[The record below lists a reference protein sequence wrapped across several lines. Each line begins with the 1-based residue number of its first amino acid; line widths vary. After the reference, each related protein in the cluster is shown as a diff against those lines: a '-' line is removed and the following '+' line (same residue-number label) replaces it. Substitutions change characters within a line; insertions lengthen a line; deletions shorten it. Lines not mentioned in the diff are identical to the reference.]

1 MSNLSKRVRCESF
14 AQNLR
19 SLLLTCPER
28 ADTLAF
34 CPMGK
39 YKAALNR
46 MGWLLLGL
54 AWLGMLSACDTLTP
68 ASEATGLV
76 VTQVVDVAGEQIVIT
91 RVLPALPTPTPT
103 PPPPATLARLVTLDL
118 GYTGE
123 LPNLDPHT
131 AGSRTSLDVI
141 ESLFV
146 GLTNYNHETGE
157 IEPELATGWT
167 VSADGRVWTF
177 TLRDD
182 VAWVRPALPA
192 REAGQIGSVEAL
204 RPVVPEDVVYAVQRA
219 CTRATAVPEVF
230 TLFVIEGCE
239 QIYNAATVTAA
250 ELERLGVQ
258 AVDSTTLRITLTRPA
273 SYLPTLTSMAF
284 FRPLPRE
291 LVEELGARWQTQAG
305 NWAGGWQTPANLVT
319 SGPFVPVANRMD
331 KTGVTL
337 QRNPLWSLPRRGNVD
352 VINIQFLR
360 DERAIYDLWEEKALD
375 TAPLPSDVR
384 QEFLLRTP
392 AKALLATDLT
402 VFYLSFNFNS
412 PVFREPEVRRAFGA
426 AINRELL
433 VEELYGGRGIG
444 LRHFSPPGAFGAPPV
459 DEVGVGYSP
468 DFARQQM
475 AGSGFRA
482 CALLPP
488 ITLLV
493 SSTDLSLDQAEVIRQ
508 MWVDELGCDES
519 LIEIAQVQFG
529 RLLADTRADA
539 GGARPDVW
547 ELAWAPYY
555 PDAHDFLSDLL
566 HCEDSEN
573 RQNRPCSEADDLL
586 RQARVTPDPEVRRS
600 LYRRVENLF
609 FGENGSFPVIP
620 LYIRGRYVA
629 IQSWIAF
636 TPARFGGEQFD
647 AYIIVE
653 ELKRLER
660 SRQ

>member
-1 MSNLSKRVRCESF
+1 MGTYRAILIRV
-14 AQNLR
+14 
-19 SLLLTCPER
+19 
-28 ADTLAF
+28 
-34 CPMGK
+34 
-39 YKAALNR
+39 
-46 MGWLLLGL
+46 GWLLLTLG
-54 AWLGMLSACDTLTP
+54 WLGLLSACNALIP
-68 ASEATGLV
+68 EAEAPEIV

-91 RVLPALPTPTPT
+91 RVLPAPPTATPT
-103 PPPPATLARLVTLDL
+103 PPPPVASTRLVELDL

-131 AGSRTSLDVI
+131 AVNKTSLDLV

-146 GLTNYNHETGE
+146 GLTNYNHVTGE
-157 IEPELATGWT
+157 IEPELATAWT
-167 VSADGRVWTF
+167 VSDDGRVWTF

-192 REAGQIGSVEAL
+192 REAGQLGTVETL
-204 RPVVPEDVVYAVQRA
+204 RPVAPEDVVYAVQRA
-219 CTRATAVPEVF
+219 CTRATAAPEVF

-239 QIYNAATVTAA
+239 QIYNAATVTAS
-250 ELERLGVQ
+250 ELERLGVE
-258 AVDSTTLRITLTRPA
+258 AVDPTTLRIRLTRPA
-273 SYLPTLTSMAF
+273 SYLATLASMAF
-284 FRPLPRE
+284 LRPLPRE

-305 NWAGGWQTPANLVT
+305 NWAGGWQNPANLVT
-319 SGPFVPVANRMD
+319 SGPFVPVANGMNQ
-331 KTGVTL
+331 TGVTL
-337 QRNPLWSLPRRGNVD
+337 QRNPHWPLPRRGNID
-352 VINIQFLR
+352 VINIRFLR
-360 DERAIYDLWEEKALD
+360 DERAIYALWEAKALD
-375 TAPLPSDVR
+375 TAPLPLETR

-392 AKALLATDLT
+392 AKALLVTDLT

-412 PVFREPEVRRAFGA
+412 PVFREPEVRRAFSA

-444 LRHFSPPGAFGAPPV
+444 LRHFTPPGAFGAPPV

-488 ITLLV
+488 LTILV
-493 SSTDLSLDQAEVIRQ
+493 SSTDLSLEQAEVMRK
-508 MWVDELGCDES
+508 MWVDELECDEN
-519 LIEIAQVQFG
+519 LIEIEQVQFG
-529 RLLADTRADA
+529 RLLANTRADA
-539 GGARPDVW
+539 GGARPDAW
-547 ELAWAPYY
+547 ELAWSPYY

-566 HCEDSEN
+566 HCVDSEN

-586 RQARVTPDPEVRRS
+586 RQARTTSDPEARRS

-620 LYIRGRYVA
+620 LYIRGRYLAV
-629 IQSWIAF
+629 QSWIAL

-647 AYIIVE
+647 TYIIDE

-660 SRQ
+660 SR